1 MTSERNASEADSIEE
16 LLPWHAAGTLA
27 RRDAERVEAALK
39 RDPELARRFEM
50 VRDELGA
57 TIQLNE
63 SLGAPSTRAMTDL
76 FARIDAEPKRVA
88 RSLGL
93 GARITAFFGG
103 FTPRAMAYASAAA
116 VLAIVLQ
123 AGVIGVM
130 VSKSG
135 SGGGYETAS
144 APTTAPGVGAFTIIR
159 FAPQA
164 TMDDIT
170 KFMEMN
176 KFNVVAGPSAGGLY
190 KVRVGEAAL
199 APADLNTLVKK
210 LQSDKVVGFVAPTR

>member
-1 MTSERNASEADSIEE
+1 MTSEHKEADGIEE
-16 LLPWHAAGTLA
+16 LLPWHAAGTLD
-27 RRDAERVEAALK
+27 RRDADRVEAALK

-63 SLGAPSTRAMTDL
+63 TLGAPSARAMTDL
-76 FARIDAEPKRVA
+76 FAKIDAEPKRA
-88 RSLGL
+88 PRGLGL
-93 GARITAFFGG
+93 SARISEFFGG

-130 VSKSG
+130 VTKSGG
-135 SGGGYETAS
+135 SGGSYETAS

-176 KFNVVAGPSAGGLY
+176 KFNVVAGPTAGGLY
-190 KVRVGEAAL
+190 KVRVGDASL
-199 APADLNTLVKK
+199 PSSDLNALVKK
-210 LQSDKVVGFVAPTR
+210 LQSDTVVGFVAPTR

>member
-1 MTSERNASEADSIEE
+1 MTSEHKEADGIEE
-16 LLPWHAAGTLA
+16 LLPWHAAGTLE

-63 SLGAPSTRAMTDL
+63 TLGAPSARAMTDL
-76 FARIDAEPKRVA
+76 FSKIDAEPKRVP
-88 RSLGL
+88 RGLGL
-93 GARITAFFGG
+93 SARISEFFGG

-176 KFNVVAGPSAGGLY
+176 KFNVVAGPTAGGLY
-190 KVRVGEAAL
+190 KVRVGDASLAAG
-199 APADLNTLVKK
+199 DLNALVKK

>member
-1 MTSERNASEADSIEE
+1 
-16 LLPWHAAGTLA
+16 
-27 RRDAERVEAALK
+27 
-39 RDPELARRFEM
+39 M

-63 SLGAPSTRAMTDL
+63 TLGAPSARAMTEL
-76 FARIDAEPKRVA
+76 FAKIDAEPKRA
-88 RSLGL
+88 PRGRGL
-93 GARITAFFGG
+93 GGRIAEFFGG

-130 VSKSG
+130 LTKSG
-135 SGGGYETAS
+135 GEYETAS

-176 KFNVVAGPSAGGLY
+176 KFSVVAGPSAGGLY

-199 APADLNTLVKK
+199 PANDLNALVKK

>member
-1 MTSERNASEADSIEE
+1 MTSEHKEADGIEE
-16 LLPWHAAGTLA
+16 LLPWHAAGTLT

-39 RDPELARRFEM
+39 RDPELAPRFEM

-63 SLGAPSTRAMTDL
+63 TLGAPSARAMTDL
-76 FARIDAEPKRVA
+76 FAKIDAEPKRTPRA
-88 RSLGL
+88 LEL
-93 GARITAFFGG
+93 GARITEFFGG

-130 VSKSG
+130 VGKSG
-135 SGGGYETAS
+135 GGGYETAS

-170 KFMEMN
+170 KFMETN
-176 KFNVVAGPSAGGLY
+176 KLNVVAGPTAGGLY
-190 KVRVGEAAL
+190 KVRVGEASL
-199 APADLNTLVKK
+199 AANDLNALVKK

>member
-1 MTSERNASEADSIEE
+1 LS
-16 LLPWHAAGTLA
+16 
-27 RRDAERVEAALK
+27 
-39 RDPELARRFEM
+39 
-50 VRDELGA
+50 
-57 TIQLNE
+57 
-63 SLGAPSTRAMTDL
+63 
-76 FARIDAEPKRVA
+76 ARIAE
-88 RSLGL
+88 
-93 GARITAFFGG
+93 FFGG

-130 VSKSG
+130 VTKSG
-135 SGGGYETAS
+135 SGGSYETAS

-176 KFNVVAGPSAGGLY
+176 KFNVVAGPTAGGLY
-190 KVRVGEAAL
+190 KVRVGDASL
-199 APADLNTLVKK
+199 PSSDLNALVKK

>member
-1 MTSERNASEADSIEE
+1 MAMTSEHKEADGIEE
-16 LLPWHAAGTLA
+16 LLPWHAAGTLS

-63 SLGAPSTRAMTDL
+63 TLGAPSARAMTDL
-76 FARIDAEPKRVA
+76 LARIDAEPKRA
-88 RSLGL
+88 PRALGL
-93 GARITAFFGG
+93 GARVASFFGSL
-103 FTPRAMAYASAAA
+103 TPRTMAYASAAA

-135 SGGGYETAS
+135 SGGYETAS

-176 KFNVVAGPSAGGLY
+176 KFNVVAGPTAGGLY
-190 KVRVGEAAL
+190 KVRVGDASLAAG
-199 APADLNTLVKK
+199 DLNALVKK

>member
-1 MTSERNASEADSIEE
+1 MTSERNETEGIEE
-16 LLPWHAAGTLA
+16 LLPWHAAGTLE
-27 RRDAERVEAALK
+27 RRDAERVEAALA

-63 SLGAPSTRAMTDL
+63 TLGAPSARAMTEL
-76 FARIDAEPKRVA
+76 FAKIDAEPKRQRA
-88 RSLGL
+88 ALGL
-93 GARITAFFGG
+93 GARMTEFFGG
-103 FTPRAMAYASAAA
+103 FAPRTLAYASAAA

-123 AGVIGVM
+123 AGIIGVM

-135 SGGGYETAS
+135 TAGGGYETAS
-144 APTTAPGVGAFTIIR
+144 APTTAPGVGAFTIVR

-170 KFMEMN
+170 KFMESY
-176 KFNVVAGPSAGGLY
+176 KFSVVSGPTAGGLY
-190 KVRVGEAAL
+190 KLRVGEAAL
-199 APADLNTLVKK
+199 PPADLITLV
-210 LQSDKVVGFVAPTR
+210 

>member
-1 MTSERNASEADSIEE
+1 MTSERNASEADSIEA
-16 LLPWHAAGTLA
+16 LLPWHAAGTLT

-63 SLGAPSTRAMTDL
+63 TLGAPSARAMTDL
-76 FARIDAEPKRVA
+76 FAKIDAEPKRAA
-88 RSLGL
+88 RGIGL
-93 GARITAFFGG
+93 GGRISEFFGG

-130 VSKSG
+130 VSKSSG
-135 SGGGYETAS
+135 GGGYETAS
-144 APTTAPGVGAFTIIR
+144 APTTAPDVGAFTIIR

-176 KFNVVAGPSAGGLY
+176 KFSVVAGPTAGGLY
-190 KVRVGEAAL
+190 KVRVRQAAL
-199 APADLNTLVKK
+199 APDDLNALVKT
-210 LQSDKVVGFVAPTR
+210 LQSDKVVGFAAPSR

>member
-1 MTSERNASEADSIEE
+1 MTSEHKEADGIEE
-16 LLPWHAAGTLA
+16 LLPWHAAGTLE

-63 SLGAPSTRAMTDL
+63 TLGAPSARAMTDL
-76 FARIDAEPKRVA
+76 FSKIDAEPKRVP
-88 RSLGL
+88 RGLGL
-93 GARITAFFGG
+93 SARISEFFGG

-170 KFMEMN
+170 KFMEQN
-176 KFNVVAGPSAGGLY
+176 KFSIAAGPSAGGLY
-190 KVRVGEAAL
+190 KVRVGEASL
-199 APADLNTLVKK
+199 ASSDLNALVKK
-210 LQSDKVVGFVAPTR
+210 LQSDKVVGFAAPTR

>member
-1 MTSERNASEADSIEE
+1 MTSEHKEADGIEE
-16 LLPWHAAGTLA
+16 LLPWHAAGTLE

-63 SLGAPSTRAMTDL
+63 TLGAPSARAMTDL
-76 FARIDAEPKRVA
+76 FSKIDAEPKRVP
-88 RSLGL
+88 RGLGL
-93 GARITAFFGG
+93 SARISEFFGG

-135 SGGGYETAS
+135 SGGYETAS

-176 KFNVVAGPSAGGLY
+176 KFNVVAGPTAGGLY
-190 KVRVGEAAL
+190 KVRVGDASLAAG
-199 APADLNTLVKK
+199 DLNALVKK

>member
-16 LLPWHAAGTLA
+16 LLPWHAAGTLD

-63 SLGAPSTRAMTDL
+63 TLGAPSARAMTDL
-76 FARIDAEPKRVA
+76 FAKIDAEPKRA
-88 RSLGL
+88 PRSLGL

-170 KFMEMN
+170 KFMEQN
-176 KFNVVAGPSAGGLY
+176 KFNVVAGPTAGGLY

>member
-1 MTSERNASEADSIEE
+1 MAMTSERNDLDGIEE
-16 LLPWHAAGTLA
+16 LLPWHAAGTLS
-27 RRDAERVEAALK
+27 RRDAERVEDALN
-39 RDPELARRFEM
+39 RDPELARRFDM

-63 SLGAPSTRAMTDL
+63 SLGAPSARAMESL
-76 FARIDAEPKRVA
+76 FAKIDAEPKRRRV
-88 RSLGL
+88 SLGL
-93 GARITAFFGG
+93 GARITEFFAG
-103 FTPRAMAYASAAA
+103 FTPGAMAYASAAA

-123 AGVIGVM
+123 AGVIGVL

-135 SGGGYETAS
+135 SEGGYETAS

-176 KFNVVAGPSAGGLY
+176 HFSVVSGPSGGGLY
-190 KVRVGEAAL
+190 KVRVAEAPL
-199 APADLNTLVKK
+199 SSGDFNTLLQK
-210 LQSDKVVGFVAPTR
+210 LQGDKVVGFVAPTR

>member
-1 MTSERNASEADSIEE
+1 MTSEHKEADGIEE
-16 LLPWHAAGTLA
+16 LLPWHAAGTLS

-63 SLGAPSTRAMTDL
+63 TLGAPSARAMTDL
-76 FARIDAEPKRVA
+76 FARIDAEPNRA
-88 RSLGL
+88 PRALGL
-93 GARITAFFGG
+93 GARVASFFGSL
-103 FTPRAMAYASAAA
+103 TPRTMAYASAAA

-135 SGGGYETAS
+135 SGGYETAS

-176 KFNVVAGPSAGGLY
+176 KFNVVAGPTAGGLY
-190 KVRVGEAAL
+190 KVRVGDASLAAG
-199 APADLNTLVKK
+199 DLNALVKK